1 MPFYYFDTPA
11 LVKRYSRERGSRLV
25 NTLLTKRGKVA
36 IVGTMAIAE
45 LYSALALKARQGEL
59 TRDDWYSVLFKF
71 EAESNRGLFHYI
83 APSTRTFLATK
94 QLILDNPTLRAVQ
107 AVHLALAMELRPLRL
122 SFVSSDRQILE
133 LCRPFGIAPINP
145 EDDA

>member
-1 MPFYYFDTPA
+1 MPFYYFDTSA
-11 LVKRYSRERGSRLV
+11 LVKRYSRERGTRTV
-25 NTLLTKRGKVA
+25 NQLLAKRGKVA
-36 IVGTMAIAE
+36 VLGTVAIAE
-45 LYSALALKARQGEL
+45 LYSALALKAQQGEL

-94 QLILDNPTLRAVQ
+94 QMILDYPALRASQ
-107 AVHLALAMELRPLRL
+107 AVHLALALELKPLRL

-133 LCRPFGIAPINP
+133 LCRPFGLAPINP
-145 EDDA
+145 EDD

>member
-1 MPFYYFDTPA
+1 MPFYYFDTSA
-11 LVKRYSRERGSRLV
+11 LVKRYSRERGTRTV
-25 NTLLTKRGKVA
+25 NQLMAKRGKVA
-36 IVGTMAIAE
+36 VLGTVAIAE
-45 LYSALALKARQGEL
+45 LYSALALKAQQGEL

-94 QLILDNPTLRAVQ
+94 QMILDYPALRASQ
-107 AVHLALAMELRPLRL
+107 AVHLALALELKPLRL

-133 LCRPFGIAPINP
+133 LCRPFGLAPINP
-145 EDDA
+145 EDD